1 MHRMGLITSKML
13 KSPKFCN
20 LRVLILSILT
30 LVSCNVMKTHKE
42 LNPRPIFFDYDA
54 VHLVC
59 KPECG
64 NFYYHRQLSCS
75 SLCMSVTSHQ
85 FSMTGAS

>member
-1 MHRMGLITSKML
+1 MHCMGLITSKML

-20 LRVLILSILT
+20 LKALILSILT

-42 LNPRPIFFDYDA
+42 QSSRPTFFDYDA

-59 KPECG
+59 KP
-64 NFYYHRQLSCS
+64 
-75 SLCMSVTSHQ
+75 
-85 FSMTGAS
+85 